1 MNDLDLLREFRSGL
15 STLPDQASVQA
26 SWRLFHDR
34 ISIDG
39 GPPPVRAPRHRR
51 RWVVSAALAAGVAA
65 LLFALSV
72 ILPSG
77 GPGGAKRAAAAI
89 SFTQHGDYIDAV
101 IEDPLADSQTLEAA
115 FEQHGLDIT
124 LQLLPVSPSFVGK
137 FVQQEGTG
145 GEPAIETLFDDQA
158 DCTAPGS
165 ISCPIGLRIPLA
177 FDGHANITLG
187 RAGEPGEEYVSANDG
202 FASGELL
209 HCSGLRG
216 MTVQDALATLHQ
228 LGVTGVWRSN
238 DQAIDKV
245 DGIDPSTIAD
255 QFVTD
260 AVPLSEGMVYIWAA
274 PEVPAQPEP
283 GSPLADYYAKLDR
296 GC

>member
-1 MNDLDLLREFRSGL
+1 MNDLDLLREFRAGL
-15 STLPDQASVQA
+15 SALPDQASVQA
-26 SWRLFHDR
+26 SWQLLHDR
-34 ISIDG
+34 IAIDG
-39 GPPPVRAPRHRR
+39 GPSPVRAPSHRR
-51 RWVVSAALAAGVAA
+51 RWVVPAALAAGVAA
-65 LLFALSV
+65 LLLALSV
-72 ILPSG
+72 VLPSG
-77 GPGGAKRAAAAI
+77 SPGGAKGAAAAI
-89 SFTQHGDYIDAV
+89 SFTENGNYIDAV
-101 IEDPLADSQTLEAA
+101 IKDPLADSKTLKAA

-124 LQLLPVSPSFVGK
+124 LQLLPVSPSIVGSFV
-137 FVQQEGTG
+137 ELDTSG

-165 ISCPIGLRIPLA
+165 ISCPIGLRIPLD
-177 FDGHANITLG
+177 FDGQANITLG
-187 RAGEPGEEYVSANDG
+187 RAGEPGEEYASANDG

-216 MTVQDALATLHQ
+216 MTVQDALAKLRQ

-245 DGIDPSTIAD
+245 DGIDPSTIAG

-260 AVPLSEGMVYIWAA
+260 AVPLSEGKVYIWAA
-274 PEVPAQPEP
+274 PQPSPQPEP
-283 GSPLADYYAKLDR
+283 GSPLAAYYAKLDR